1 MSQVTEVD
9 VGWGGGNNDFLNIY
23 NMLKVLVFHHNELYF
38 SVAPKA
44 ITGLL
49 NANEVVNASQS
60 YLLLRIPPTV
70 PRPENTGVAALNC
83 GHSAAKTRNNGSIA
97 SFFDAVSLYC
107 LVQR

>member
-1 MSQVTEVD
+1 MSQVTEVG

-23 NMLKVLVFHHNELYF
+23 NVLKVLVFHHNELYF

-60 YLLLRIPPTV
+60 YLLLRIPPDSSKARKHWSGRSEL
-70 PRPENTGVAALNC
+70 RPFSG
-83 GHSAAKTRNNGSIA
+83 KDKKQRKY
-97 SFFDAVSLYC
+97 SFIF
-107 LVQR
+107 

>member
-1 MSQVTEVD
+1 MSQVTEVG

-23 NMLKVLVFHHNELYF
+23 NVLKVLVFHHNELYF

-49 NANEVVNASQS
+49 NANHVVNAKGP
-60 YLLLRIPPTV
+60 LTV